1 MRRTE
6 RNDERSSGLGAATKV
21 AAIVLAV
28 AVLAVVAEQPIDLTK
43 DVPGASGTYTMPEL
57 ARDAVPLVGVDVPM
71 VSIDGPTGAN
81 SLTGAPKMLATAPAA
96 RDARSPSW
104 GVTLSPTATTED
116 PVATI

>member
-1 MRRTE
+1 MRR
-6 RNDERSSGLGAATKV
+6 RQRSDERSSGLPAAAKA

-28 AVLAVVAEQPIDLTK
+28 AALALVAEQPIDLTK
-43 DVPGASGTYTMPEL
+43 DVPGATGTYTMPEL

-81 SLTGAPKMLATAPAA
+81 SLAGAPKMLATAPAA
-96 RDARSPSW
+96 RDARGASW

-116 PVATI
+116 PVATF